1 MVLHS
6 STGSSTPSAWRT
18 IRLVVG
24 FGVVGSIALALAG
37 FVESLIVFPGFMAV
51 HRSLFPNAGR
61 DVMTAV
67 SSGLPGLQAV
77 FGVVIGAIAFA
88 ILGIP
93 GSKRQDAP
101 RFLVRSLI
109 DALLGT
115 SLGVVAGVL
124 GGLAFGWSMAP
135 TPQALLM
142 GYFYGSL
149 LGFLLGLIISVITST
164 RRKGVVHA

>member
-1 MVLHS
+1 MHLYVN
-6 STGSSTPSAWRT
+6 SSTPSAWRT
-18 IRLVVG
+18 IRLVLG

-37 FVESLIVFPGFMAV
+37 FVESLIVFPAFMAV
-51 HRSLFPNAGR
+51 HRGLFPNAGR

-67 SSGLPGLQAV
+67 SSGLPGVQAV
-77 FGVVIGAIAFA
+77 FGVVIGAVAFA

-93 GSKRQDAP
+93 GSKRQDAA
-101 RFLVRSLI
+101 RFLGRSLI

-124 GGLAFGWSMAP
+124 GGLALGWGMAP
-135 TPQALLM
+135 TPQALFM

-149 LGFLLGLIISVITST
+149 FGFLLGMIVSVITST